1 MRAARA
7 SKGGTWV
14 AIAAP
19 LACAVVVACSSSASP
34 PATHAAAQAVCPATP
49 EDTIGVACSV
59 SGLTCGP
66 EYTCGVSTV
75 ALFCVCT
82 AGAFQCVDGT
92 GAPVA
97 QGDVLACP
105 DASATQICP
114 ASERTAE
121 LAACTEQGLLCT
133 YASSCPSMFD
143 QCQCTAGTTA
153 SGAFGLRF
161 DCNPS
166 TCPDGGPPVD
176 GAAPVDG
183 GVPTDAAPPVDAG
196 ASTPDSGAA
205 GGLDGGSDAAPP
217 PDAGTTPAPD
227 AMSDA
232 ATADALTE

>member
-1 MRAARA
+1 
-7 SKGGTWV
+7 
-14 AIAAP
+14 
-19 LACAVVVACSSSASP
+19 
-34 PATHAAAQAVCPATP
+34 
-49 EDTIGVACSV
+49 
-59 SGLTCGP
+59 
-66 EYTCGVSTV
+66 
-75 ALFCVCT
+75 
-82 AGAFQCVDGT
+82 
-92 GAPVA
+92 
-97 QGDVLACP
+97 
-105 DASATQICP
+105 
-114 ASERTAE
+114 
-121 LAACTEQGLLCT
+121 
-133 YASSCPSMFD
+133 MFD